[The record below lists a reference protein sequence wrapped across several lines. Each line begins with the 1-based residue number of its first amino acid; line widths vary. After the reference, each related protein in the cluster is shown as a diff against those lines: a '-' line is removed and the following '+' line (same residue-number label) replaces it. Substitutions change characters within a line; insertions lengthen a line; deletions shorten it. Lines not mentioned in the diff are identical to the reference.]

1 MGPAVEHAPP
11 PPASQA
17 GAGAQSLGQTWAPEN
32 ASGGTHAL
40 NTFSLSFAWQQV
52 DGPLRRMKAVPPAPV
67 YGEPR
72 FAEASRILSLLPSP
86 PSQIRTLRRKGK
98 KNKNLIGLLLL
109 PKHVS
114 FQALQFFCKSPPYP
128 SESAYFLQKRKRKE
142 KKNLKSPHKSER
154 RSGIKR
160 CEERSVSWHP
170 GWVQEKH

>member
-1 MGPAVEHAPP
+1 MGGCLPRALGAIRGREGDGTRRRTRPP

-17 GAGAQSLGQTWAPEN
+17 GAGAQSLGQTRAPEN

-52 DGPLRRMKAVPPAPV
+52 DGPLRRMKAIPPAPV

-72 FAEASRILSLLPSP
+72 FANASRILSLLPSP

-109 PKHVS
+109 PKYVS
-114 FQALQFFCKSPPYP
+114 FQALQFFSKSPPYP
-128 SESAYFLQKRKRKE
+128 SESTYFLQKIKI
-142 KKNLKSPHKSER
+142 KK
-154 RSGIKR
+154 I
-160 CEERSVSWHP
+160 
-170 GWVQEKH
+170 

>member
-1 MGPAVEHAPP
+1 MERADAKPGVLSGVGGCLPRALGAIRGREGDGTRRRTRPP

-17 GAGAQSLGQTWAPEN
+17 GAGAQSLGQTRAPEN

-52 DGPLRRMKAVPPAPV
+52 DGPLRRMKAIPPAPV

-72 FAEASRILSLLPSP
+72 FANASRILSLLPSP

-109 PKHVS
+109 PKYVS
-114 FQALQFFCKSPPYP
+114 FQALQFFSKSPPYP
-128 SESAYFLQKRKRKE
+128 SESTYFLQKIKI
-142 KKNLKSPHKSER
+142 KK
-154 RSGIKR
+154 I
-160 CEERSVSWHP
+160 
-170 GWVQEKH
+170 